1 MLSVMMMVVVM
12 MTVTTTARSITMV
25 ENAGALHGEPRSVIN
40 HDLTDPNSRSHL
52 PIAHFLNT
60 TLKRDERGHVPK
72 NQVHPPAVRT

>member
-1 MLSVMMMVVVM
+1 MMMVVVM

-25 ENAGALHGEPRSVIN
+25 ENAGALHGEPRSVTN

>member
-1 MLSVMMMVVVM
+1 MMMVVVM

-25 ENAGALHGEPRSVIN
+25 ENAGALHGEPRSVTN
-40 HDLTDPNSRSHL
+40 HDLTDPTDPTSRSHL